1 MTFYALRYLLVVT
14 VVCFFCRR
22 VGANETPPVS
32 GDSTI
37 RGRFGS
43 SDIVITTTNRLA
55 GAIHSLTWNGREFI
69 DSFDHG
75 RQLQSAS
82 NLACGKEFFPETFNP
97 TEAGSRRDGAG
108 PKSSSRLLEIRARD
122 NELFTRTRMAFWLVP
137 GEKSGGHPAANTTA
151 LSDHLL
157 EKRVRIG
164 HAGLPNA
171 IAYDVTFTLPEGEHH
186 TYAQFEA
193 VTGYMPAAFDTFWK
207 FDATASTLRPLDD
220 GPGEQPMPVVLSTAS
235 GSHAMGIYS
244 PDQPSK
250 SFEAAGYGRWRF
262 RAEKVMKWNCV
273 FRIQN
278 EKGVPAG
285 DYRFRNVVVVGTRED
300 VVNGLKRL
308 TVPGVREE

>member
-1 MTFYALRYLLVVT
+1 MARGVAAFLVFA
-14 VVCFFCRR
+14 VVAT
-22 VGANETPPVS
+22 GPAHADDAPKVS

-82 NLACGKEFFPETFNP
+82 NFDVGKEFFPETFNP

-108 PKSSSRLLEIRARD
+108 PQSSSRLLEIRAKD
-122 NELFTRTRMAFWLVP
+122 NELFTRSRMAFWLVP
-137 GEKSGGHPAANTTA
+137 GETSDGHPAANTTV
-151 LSDHLL
+151 LSKHLL

-164 HAGLPNA
+164 HAGMPNA
-171 IAYDVTFTLPEGEHH
+171 IAYDVTFTLPEAEHH

-193 VTGYMPAAFDTFWK
+193 VTGYMPPAFDTFWK
-207 FDATASTLRPLDD
+207 FDASAGMLRPLDD

-250 SFEAAGYGRWRF
+250 GFEAAGYGRWRF
-262 RAEKVMKWNCV
+262 RAEKVTKWNCV
-273 FRIQN
+273 FRVRN
-278 EKGVPAG
+278 DNGVPAG
-285 DYRFRNVVVVGTRED
+285 DYRFRNVVVVGTRDD
-300 VVNGLKRL
+300 VAKALVRL
-308 TVPGVREE
+308 TAAEPSKP